1 MTEKKK
7 FVNPFIKMAQDA
19 KSAKEEHH
27 PDAKASVSKDTGK
40 KTQVTVKKPAT
51 RSAGRGR

>member
-19 KSAKEEHH
+19 KAAKEEHH
-27 PDAKASVSKDTGK
+27 PDAKTAVAKDTAK
-40 KTQVTVKKPAT
+40 KTQVTVKKPPT